1 MGSQITP
8 TRAAEARV
16 YTATSMADSAGELHE
31 IGWGL
36 AAVYTAAVPEGDPTA
51 NEDSCALVPYDE
63 RSGVLV
69 VADGCGGLPSGEEAS
84 RLAIAAVR
92 QAVRAA
98 ARKQSDLRMAVLDGI
113 ERANRDVIA
122 MGVGAG
128 TTLAVAEVSGE
139 RVRPYH
145 VGDSQI
151 MVIGQRGKVKLTTMS
166 HSPVGYAVEAG
177 LIKENDALHHEQRHV
192 VSNIV
197 GSPMMHIQV
206 GPTIDLSPMDTVL
219 VASDGLYDNLRPEEI
234 VEICRKGQLLAIS
247 GALVDEARRRMTA
260 PKGGEPSKPD
270 DLTFIA
276 YRRRAVL
283 G

>member
-1 MGSQITP
+1 MGSPVNT

-36 AAVYTAAVPEGDPTA
+36 AAVYTAAVPEGDPTG
-51 NEDSCALVPYDE
+51 NEDSCALIPYDE

-92 QAVRAA
+92 HAVRAA
-98 ARKQSDLRMAVLDGI
+98 AKKQSDLRMAVLDGI
-113 ERANRDVIA
+113 EKANRDVIA

-197 GSPMMHIQV
+197 GSPMMHIQL

-247 GALVDEARRRMTA
+247 GALVEEARRRMTA